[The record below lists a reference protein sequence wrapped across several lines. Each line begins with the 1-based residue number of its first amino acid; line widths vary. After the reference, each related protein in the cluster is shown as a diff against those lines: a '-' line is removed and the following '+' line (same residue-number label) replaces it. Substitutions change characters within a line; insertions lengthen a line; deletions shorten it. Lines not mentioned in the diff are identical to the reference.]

1 MVVLTVMAASESRDG
16 DESDIFSSNQVRG
29 RKLIQSVWLQFFE
42 SGCAG
47 WAAEG
52 YQDN

>member
-1 MVVLTVMAASESRDG
+1 VAVSTVVAASESRDG

-29 RKLIQSVWLQFFE
+29 RKLIKSVWLQFFE

-52 YQDN
+52 YQDD